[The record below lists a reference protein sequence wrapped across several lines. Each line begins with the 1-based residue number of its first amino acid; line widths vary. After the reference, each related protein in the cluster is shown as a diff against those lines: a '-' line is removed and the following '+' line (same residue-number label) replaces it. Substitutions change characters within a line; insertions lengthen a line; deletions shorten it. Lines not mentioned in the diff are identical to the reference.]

1 MGESHP
7 TPTGRS
13 IASPVNTAGGGIRCL
28 SCGYD
33 IASLIEQRGRADPGV
48 CPECG
53 EGLADALRPRVGH
66 AVQRRITPG
75 NYLSFVIDAVLRPRQ
90 TCREVRLDRSGSGTW
105 MLWNFAGGAAFSGV
119 AVALTILFLGQDLF
133 GAVGAG
139 ALVALVLAVWSA
151 AMLLPL
157 MLGLS
162 LAASVFGWRFR
173 GEGRW
178 MALDIGSASWYSSC
192 VCWPAALWL
201 YSTFTVVAGTVGTI
215 LLFLPTALVFATT
228 LRAMSLLKA

>member
-1 MGESHP
+1 M
-7 TPTGRS
+7 TPERTS
-13 IASPVNTAGGGIRCL
+13 ADLIRCL

-33 IASLIEQRGRADPGV
+33 VASLIEQRGRAEPGV
-48 CPECG
+48 PRVRR
-53 EGLADALRPRVGH
+53 GLADALRPRVGH

-90 TCREVRLDRSGSGTW
+90 TCRQVLLDRSGSGTW
-105 MLWNFAGGAAFSGV
+105 MLWNFVGGAALTGV
-119 AVALTILFLGQDLF
+119 AATLMVLHLSHDLLTALW
-133 GAVGAG
+133 AG
-139 ALVALVLAVWSA
+139 AIVAIVLAIWSA
-151 AMLLPL
+151 ALLVPL

-201 YSTFTVVAGTVGTI
+201 YSTITVVAGTAGTI

-228 LRAMSLLKA
+228 RRAMSLLKA